1 MRQRCWWRTLAL
13 SASFALTG
21 SITAAQAQVP
31 YGEAYAEPAPVSAEE
46 NSAEFR
52 AILARLDA
60 QERELNSLRSL
71 VNQGTPA
78 REASLLG
85 DDGAAAHAGGSAE
98 AGCQR
103 VDITSKPSFSV
114 FGRMFFDHIMYED
127 DPALAAA
134 TGVDRLN
141 ETGFNTARLGAKGQ
155 IYENIKG
162 QVEVE
167 FEGSE
172 TDFKDTYIEVAN
184 APLLGNVR
192 VGHFKEPFSL
202 EELTSSRFITFMNRS
217 LPHSAF
223 APSRNYGVMAYDYIR
238 ENENWSWFAGAFRHD
253 SPDNPTGRAS
263 HINDNGDWV
272 FTGRVAGLLY
282 YDEPSNGRYLVHVG
296 GAFSHRQDTTVVAFT
311 QRPELGSQSGYL
323 STTHTGDRDWN
334 LAGVESAVVWGP
346 ASMQAEYYV
355 ADTDRADENNGGYVE
370 ATYFLTGENREY
382 NRQSKTFYRVH
393 PLEDFF
399 RVSTAEGVCMGRG
412 AWQLKA
418 RYSWVDLNSGLA
430 GNRGY
435 MEGFTAGANW
445 YWNPYTRMMFDYVHE
460 NVDLA
465 TGVVGNN
472 DLLGMRFQFDF

>member
-13 SASFALTG
+13 SASFAFTG
-21 SITAAQAQVP
+21 GLTAAQAQES
-31 YGEAYAEPAPVSAEE
+31 YGEAYAEPAPVSASES
-46 NSAEFR
+46 SAELR

-71 VNQGTPA
+71 VNQTPA
-78 REASLLG
+78 KEASLSA
-85 DDGAAAHAGGSAE
+85 DAAADTAADGP
-98 AGCQR
+98 CKK
-103 VDITSKPSFSV
+103 VDIVSKPSFAV
-114 FGRMFFDHIMYED
+114 FGRLFFDHIMYED
-127 DPALAAA
+127 DPALVAA

-141 ETGFNTARLGAKGQ
+141 ETGFNTARLGGKGTV
-155 IYENIKG
+155 YENVIG

-172 TDFKDTYIEVAN
+172 VDFKDVFIEVTN
-184 APLLGNVR
+184 APALGTVR

-223 APSRNYGVMAYDYIR
+223 VPSRNFGVMASNYIL
-238 ENENWSWFAGAFRHD
+238 ENENWSWFAGTFRND

-263 HINDNGDWV
+263 HIADEGDWV
-272 FTGRVAGLLY
+272 FTGRAAGLLY
-282 YDEPSNGRYLVHVG
+282 YDEPSHGRYLIHVG
-296 GAFSHRQDTTVVAFT
+296 GAFSHRQDLTVVSFA
-311 QRPELGSQSGYL
+311 QRPELGSQAGYL
-323 STTHTGDRDWN
+323 TTTHTGDRDWN
-334 LAGVESAVVWGP
+334 LFGAEAAIVWGP
-346 ASMQAEYYV
+346 GSLQAEYYN
-355 ADTDRADENNGGYVE
+355 ADPDSNDANNGGYVE
-370 ATYFLTGENREY
+370 ASYFLTGEHRAY
-382 NRQSKTFYRVH
+382 KMDSKAFDRVK

-430 GNRGY
+430 GIRGY
-435 MEGFTAGANW
+435 MDGFSAGANW

-460 NVDLA
+460 DVDLLS
-465 TGVVGNN
+465 GVVGNN
-472 DLLGMRFQFDF
+472 DLFGMRFQFDF